1 MQIFRA
7 YVRDAAGIV
16 TWAAWIEAADLAEAQ
31 GKADVASGGRSRVV
45 DPWFPSRR
53 EIARGDLE
61 AV

>member
-31 GKADVASGGRSRVV
+31 GKADLASGGRPRSL
-45 DPWFPSRR
+45 DPWFPARR
-53 EIARGDLE
+53 EIARSQLE